1 MGGMNSEAE
10 VVETALVAVIE
21 PTGERLVKSTERVR
35 DLGEVFTPAATVREM
50 LDMLPPEMWAVHP
63 SPTFLEP
70 ACGDGNFLVA
80 ILERKLKQVAS
91 HHQSAK
97 LMAGKTSDAAQF
109 HALEALASIYA
120 IDISVD
126 NVVGGKP
133 EHEIGART
141 RLLNDF
147 VKWNIEVLQ
156 KHLTERSPVLLAAK
170 WIVEHNLIVGNMLP
184 LDAEGKPTGRNNIPL
199 IEYRFEPLTQKI
211 VIAKTTLGNVI
222 DASIAET
229 SNELTLFG
237 PLGPTFLWEGKALKL
252 AEAERVVAPRLKGPV
267 RNGVR
272 RN

>member
-1 MGGMNSEAE
+1 
-10 VVETALVAVIE
+10 
-21 PTGERLVKSTERVR
+21 
-35 DLGEVFTPAATVREM
+35 
-50 LDMLPPEMWAVHP
+50 
-63 SPTFLEP
+63 
-70 ACGDGNFLVA
+70 
-80 ILERKLKQVAS
+80 
-91 HHQSAK
+91 
-97 LMAGKTSDAAQF
+97 
-109 HALEALASIYA
+109 
-120 IDISVD
+120 
-126 NVVGGKP
+126 
-133 EHEIGART
+133 
-141 RLLNDF
+141 
-147 VKWNIEVLQ
+147 
-156 KHLTERSPVLLAAK
+156 LLAAK